1 MRAQSLL
8 LLQLT
13 SLSTFSRVGKGR
25 LAQGGGS
32 DEGALGIRGE
42 GVEQEQELGK
52 EEEGVLLPLSRTS
65 TAHSSSAS
73 KRGKGGIV
81 LA

>member
-1 MRAQSLL
+1 
-8 LLQLT
+8 
-13 SLSTFSRVGKGR
+13 VGKGR

-42 GVEQEQELGK
+42 GVEQELGK
-52 EEEGVLLPLSRTS
+52 EEGVLLPLSRTS

>member
-1 MRAQSLL
+1 
-8 LLQLT
+8 
-13 SLSTFSRVGKGR
+13 VGKGR

-32 DEGALGIRGE
+32 DEGAPGIRGE
-42 GVEQEQELGK
+42 GVEQELGK

-73 KRGKGGIV
+73 KRGQGGIV
-81 LA
+81 LAGGVVTGRDDGVTTA